1 MKKSRKILFALLA
14 GFCTAF
20 AFEAG
25 KSLDQ
30 FDTLHFKDPELY
42 IGIVLATILA
52 TAITYAVWEGIT
64 CLREQ
69 KLPRL
74 LEKVAKG
81 KTFSIN
87 IKRTPSYALC
97 IILMLLCWLPA
108 LLSIWP
114 GVFSYDAYDEW
125 QQIVNGAITAHH
137 PVLHVVLLG
146 GLVEGIRTLTGS
158 YNAGIATYSILQMAI
173 LANIFAT
180 SIRLMRKEQK
190 ISPVWQWF
198 ALLFFCLSPVVQ
210 LFSICATKDILFA
223 GAQLLFFQYALIFYQ
238 NPEHI
243 FANRKHLIGLGL
255 SAFFTMTLRNNGLYI
270 VLIVGVLMFIRS
282 FRKYRGLFKKFA
294 IVCLA
299 VLLGYGIYVGP
310 VYGLLGVEKG
320 GVQEM
325 LSVPLQQMAR
335 VYRYEYDSLAQEDL
349 NLLYEIVPQENLES
363 YRPTVADFVKS
374 GFNQEAFEEHKVDFF
389 KLWIKWGVKHPLTYV
404 NSFLVNT
411 VDGWYPK
418 AVIDG
423 YRNDKNNYYD
433 YRVAEPGTE
442 VVLLPKVHEYYDSIS
457 HDREV
462 QENGWSFLFLS
473 PGWYFVL
480 FLQMLLYNICHKR
493 YDTIVPFMVPML
505 NFLTVLL
512 GPMAL
517 VRYVLIFFYGLPL
530 GLAITINKDE

>member
-1 MKKSRKILFALLA
+1 M
-14 GFCTAF
+14 
-20 AFEAG
+20 
-25 KSLDQ
+25 DQ
-30 FDTLHFKDPELY
+30 SDTLHFRDPELY
-42 IGIVLATILA
+42 IGIVLLTIFA
-52 TAITYAVWEGIT
+52 AVVTYVVWEGIT
-64 CLREQ
+64 FLRP
-69 KLPRL
+69 KLERCST
-74 LEKVAKG
+74 EKVEPVKGISSFLAKG
-81 KTFSIN
+81 
-87 IKRTPSYALC
+87 PSYTLC
-97 IILMLLCWLPA
+97 VILMLLCWLPA

-137 PVLHVVLLG
+137 PVLHVVALG
-146 GLVEGIRTLTGS
+146 GLVEGIHTLTGS
-158 YNAGIATYSILQMAI
+158 YNLGIATYTILQMVI
-173 LANIFAT
+173 LANIFSV
-180 SIRLMRKEQK
+180 SIRLMQREQK
-190 ISPVWQWF
+190 VRSVWQWF

-238 NPEHI
+238 NPESI
-243 FANRKHLIGLGL
+243 FANKKYLVGLGL

-270 VLIVGVLMFIRS
+270 VLIVGILMLIRC
-282 FRKYRGLFKKFA
+282 FRKYRANFKKFA
-294 IVCLA
+294 VLCLVVIA
-299 VLLGYGIYVGP
+299 AYGIYVGP
-310 VYGLLGVEKG
+310 IYNILDVQKG

-335 VYRYEYDSLAQEDL
+335 VYRYEYDSLEQEDL
-349 NLLYEIVPQENLES
+349 ELLYEIVPQENIES

-374 GFNQEAFEEHKVDFF
+374 GFNQSAFKEHKLEFF

-404 NSFLVNT
+404 NAFLVNT

-433 YRVAEPGTE
+433 YRVAEPGTK
-442 VVLLPKVHEYYDSIS
+442 VVLLPKVHEYYDAIS
-457 HDREV
+457 HDKNV

-473 PGWYFVL
+473 PGWYFIL
-480 FLQMLLYNICHKR
+480 FLQMLLYNICRKK

-505 NFLTVLL
+505 NFATVLL

-517 VRYVLIFFYGLPL
+517 VRYVLIFFYGFPL
-530 GLAITINKDE
+530 AVTETLKK

>member
-1 MKKSRKILFALLA
+1 MKKSRKILFSGLA

-20 AFEAG
+20 AFVAG

-30 FDTLHFKDPELY
+30 LDTLHFNDPELY
-42 IGIVLATILA
+42 IGIVLATIFA
-52 TAITYAVWEGIT
+52 TVITYAVWGGIT
-64 CLREQ
+64 CFRGQ
-69 KLPRL
+69 KI
-74 LEKVAKG
+74 
-81 KTFSIN
+81 T
-87 IKRTPSYALC
+87 RTPSYTLC
-97 IILMLLCWLPA
+97 VILMLLCWLPA

-137 PVLHVVLLG
+137 PVIHVLLLG
-146 GLVEGIRTLTGS
+146 GLVEGIHTVTGS
-158 YNAGIATYSILQMAI
+158 YNAGIATYSILQMVI

-180 SIRLMRKEQK
+180 SIRLMRKTQK
-190 ISPVWQWF
+190 ISPIWQWF

-210 LFSICATKDILFA
+210 MFSICATKDILFA
-223 GAQLLFFQYALIFYQ
+223 GAQLLFFQYAFIFYQ
-238 NPEHI
+238 QPESI
-243 FANRKHLIGLGL
+243 FANKKHLIGLGL

-270 VLIVGVLMFIRS
+270 VLVIGVMMCIRC
-282 FRKYRGLFKKFA
+282 FRKYRHSFKKFA

-299 VLLGYGIYVGP
+299 VLIGYGIYVAP
-310 VYGLLGVEKG
+310 VYGLLDVEKG

-335 VYRYEYDSLAQEDL
+335 VHRYEYDSLDQEDL
-349 NLLYEIVPQENLES
+349 KLLYEIVPQEHIES

-374 GFNQEAFEEHKVDFF
+374 GFNQKAFEEQKADFF

-442 VVLLPKVHEYYDSIS
+442 VVLLPKVHDYYDAIS
-457 HDREV
+457 HDREA
-462 QENGWSFLFLS
+462 QENGWSFLFLN
-473 PGWYFVL
+473 PGWYFIL
-480 FLQMLLYNICHKR
+480 FLQILLYNICHKR
-493 YDTIVPFMVPML
+493 YDTIVPFMIPML

-530 GLAITINKDE
+530 AVADCFQNKNKMT

>member
-1 MKKSRKILFALLA
+1 MFSSLA

-25 KSLDQ
+25 KSLDK
-30 FDTLHFKDPELY
+30 FDTLHFNDPELY

-52 TAITYAVWEGIT
+52 TVITYVVWEGIDW
-64 CLREQ
+64 LRG
-69 KLPRL
+69 
-74 LEKVAKG
+74 KG
-81 KTFSIN
+81 EVGFLDKFTQGKSSKKP

-97 IILMLLCWLPA
+97 VILMFLCWLPA
-108 LLSIWP
+108 LLSVFP

-125 QQIVNGAITAHH
+125 QQIVNGAITSHH
-137 PVLHVVLLG
+137 PVIHVLLLG
-146 GLVEGIRTLTGS
+146 GLVEGIHTLTGS
-158 YNAGIATYSILQMAI
+158 YNAGIATYSVLQMLI
-173 LANIFAT
+173 LANIFAI

-190 ISPVWQWF
+190 ISPIWQWF

-210 LFSICATKDILFA
+210 MFSICATKDILFA
-223 GAQLLFFQYALIFYQ
+223 GAQLLFFQYVFIFYQ
-238 NPEHI
+238 NPEAI
-243 FANRKHLIGLGL
+243 FTNKKHLWGLGV
-255 SAFFTMTLRNNGLYI
+255 SAFFAMTLRNNGLYI
-270 VLIVGVLMFIRS
+270 VLIVGVLMLIRC
-282 FRKYRGLFKKFA
+282 FRNYRTFFKKFA
-294 IVCLA
+294 IVCLV

-310 VYGLLGVEKG
+310 VYGVLGVQKG

-335 VYRYEYDSLAQEDL
+335 VYRYDFDSLEQEDL
-349 NLLYEIVPQENLES
+349 ELLYEIVPQENIES

-374 GFNQEAFEEHKVDFF
+374 GFNQSAFEEHKLDFF
-389 KLWIKWGVKHPLTYV
+389 KLWIKLGVKHPLTYA

-433 YRVAEPGTE
+433 YRVSEPGTE
-442 VVLLPKVHEYYDSIS
+442 VVLLPKVHEYYDAIS

-473 PGWYFVL
+473 PGWYFIL

-505 NFLTVLL
+505 NFATVLL

-530 GLAITINKDE
+530 AMANCFQNEN